1 MFDTVNLILSK
12 VLSDFLKLH
21 SLPLDIYP
29 YGTYSMFR
37 NEVETLNHAIAMQ
50 YSLNNEELLSGLSRM
65 QQMLRTGSTRYL
77 VISVRQ

>member
-37 NEVETLNHAIAMQ
+37 NVVDTLNH
-50 YSLNNEELLSGLSRM
+50 
-65 QQMLRTGSTRYL
+65 
-77 VISVRQ
+77 